1 MESVEENTVIDLIKN
16 EKLSCNEANEVLGG
30 LYPGLRGLSSRSVRR
45 FCNERGISSRTSAE
59 NLAEM
64 VRIATSQVNPSCLI

>member
-30 LYPGLRGLSSRSVRR
+30 LYPGLRGLSSRSVRQR
-45 FCNERGISSRTSAE
+45 IWLKWLG
-59 NLAEM
+59 LLL
-64 VRIATSQVNPSCLI
+64 VR